1 MIGLQSNRL
10 DSSVL
15 VLNRYYMAMRLIPL
29 RQALLLLYRNTAEV
43 IDQENEHYVN
53 YDFSSWCQLSVL
65 QDELGEGQA
74 EWIRLV
80 RQRLLVPRIV
90 RLTRFDR
97 VYYQP
102 LRFNRRNL
110 FARDKQCCQY
120 CGKQL
125 TLSQM
130 SLDHVVPRSQGGN
143 TNWENI
149 VCCCVKCNTTKGGR
163 TPGQA
168 HMKLQQQPCKPAQQS
183 LLTVEENSAHY
194 LLWKTFLAGSY

>member
-43 IDQENEHYVN
+43 IDRENEHYVN

-110 FARDKQCCQY
+110 FARDKQRCQY
-120 CGKQL
+120 CARQL

-130 SLDHVVPRSQGGN
+130 SLDHVLPRSQGGD
-143 TNWENI
+143 TSWENI
-149 VCCCVKCNTTKGGR
+149 VCCCVKCNTTKGNR
-163 TPGQA
+163 TPKQA
-168 HMKLQQQPCKPAQQS
+168 NMELQQQPQKPTLHPQMT
-183 LLTVEENSAHY
+183 LEENNAHY
-194 LLWKTFLAGSY
+194 TLWKTFLVSP

>member
-43 IDQENEHYVN
+43 IDRENEHYVN

-65 QDELGEGQA
+65 QDDLGEGQA

-120 CGKQL
+120 CAKQL

-130 SLDHVVPRSQGGN
+130 SLDHVLPRSQGGD
-143 TNWENI
+143 TSWENI
-149 VCCCVKCNTTKGGR
+149 VCCCVKCNTTKGNR
-163 TPGQA
+163 TPKQA
-168 HMKLQQQPCKPAQQS
+168 NMELQQQPQKPTLHPQMT
-183 LLTVEENSAHY
+183 LEENNAHY
-194 LLWKTFLAGSY
+194 SLWKTFLVSP